1 MHVRSRLWLTILSL
15 FLTLWLISG
24 FLPLSAVN
32 QIILTL
38 VSVVAAGLVLWYQWY
53 CLSSRRGA
61 PEKAGDDGLPPEY
74 FQGHVLLVAGNSDAW
89 FESGQAYRET
99 ASGWYLRVD
108 TPEQMRILAERLSYS
123 RPALCGQV
131 VVMLGLLPEQH
142 ISDETFLP
150 WLRNWQ
156 RAVMQCRQ
164 WLNTTPPVLVTLMV
178 SGPSPQNTSLNKH
191 SAHWFTLTPDLPGM
205 HIRLTEAGAIPAEE
219 WLRECDAASRLRC
232 VSELLWLNAM
242 LSWYNRVTDA
252 LTDICRQEHFYFR
265 PVAVGFCL
273 TSVAA
278 RPGNLWQQQLT
289 SLTALPPPAGVSSQ
303 ALPLPDILLSGIPR
317 HRGLSHWHRLCRQTG
332 AIVGVFL
339 LLAMLASFMNNQ
351 RLVRSVGEHLTAWHR
366 MSGYS
371 SESKTTALQR
381 LQADSQ
387 LLNDWQQHGVPQRY
401 GLGLYQ
407 GMWLIPPVERATGEW
422 IAPLPPRPVIQ
433 KVTQTPKT
441 VRLNSLALF
450 DAGKWTLKP
459 GATKWLVNA
468 LVDIKAKA
476 GWLIVVSGHTDN
488 TGDPQRN
495 QALSLKRAEAV
506 RDWMRDTGDIPQSCF
521 AVQGYGE
528 SRPVAPNDTAEGRAR
543 NRRVEISL
551 VPQADACRLPD
562 ASPAPEEG
570 ASENIT
576 E

>member
-38 VSVVAAGLVLWYQWY
+38 VSVVAAGLVLWYQWR
-53 CLSSRRGA
+53 CLSSRRDI

-108 TPEQMRILAERLSYS
+108 TPEQMRILAERLSYN

-142 ISDETFLP
+142 TSDEAFLP

-178 SGPSPQNTSLNKH
+178 SEPSPQNTSLNKH

-219 WLRECDAASRLRC
+219 WLLACDATSRLRC

-242 LSWYNRVTDA
+242 LSWYNRITDA

-289 SLTALPPPAGVSSQ
+289 SLTALPPSAGVSSQ

-407 GMWLIPPVERATGEW
+407 GMWLIPLVERATGEW

-476 GWLIVVSGHTDN
+476 GWLIVVSGHTDS

>member
-24 FLPLSAVN
+24 FLPLSVAN

-38 VSVVAAGLVLWYQWY
+38 VSVVAAGLVLWYQWR
-53 CLSSRRGA
+53 CLSSRRDI

-108 TPEQMRILAERLSYS
+108 TPEQMRILAERLSYN

-142 ISDETFLP
+142 TSDEAFLP

-178 SGPSPQNTSLNKH
+178 SEPSPQNTSLNKH

-219 WLRECDAASRLRC
+219 WLLACDAASRLRC

-242 LSWYNRVTDA
+242 LSWYNRITDA

-289 SLTALPPPAGVSSQ
+289 SLTALPPSAGVSSQ

-422 IAPLPPRPVIQ
+422 VAPLPPRPVIQ

-459 GATKWLVNA
+459 GATKWLVSA

>member
-142 ISDETFLP
+142 TSDETFLP

-205 HIRLTEAGAIPAEE
+205 HIRLTEAGAIPTEE

-351 RLVRSVGEHLTAWHR
+351 RLVRSVGEHLMAWHR
-366 MSGYS
+366 MRGYS

-387 LLNDWQQHGVPQRY
+387 LLNDWQQRGEPQRY
-401 GLGLYQ
+401 GLGSYQ
-407 GMWLIPPVERATGEW
+407 GMWLISPVERATGEW
-422 IAPLPPRPVIQ
+422 VAPLPPRPVIQ

-441 VRLNSLALF
+441 VHLNSLALF

>member
-24 FLPLSAVN
+24 FLPLSVVN

-38 VSVVAAGLVLWYQWY
+38 VSVVAAGLVLWYQWR
-53 CLSSRRGA
+53 CLSSRRDI

-99 ASGWYLRVD
+99 ALGWYLRVD
-108 TPEQMRILAERLSYS
+108 TPEQMRILAERLSYN

-142 ISDETFLP
+142 TSDETFLP

-178 SGPSPQNTSLNKH
+178 SEPSPQSTSLNKH

-219 WLRECDAASRLRC
+219 WLQACDAASRLRC

-317 HRGLSHWHRLCRQTG
+317 HRGLSHWHRLCRQMG

-351 RLVRSVGEHLTAWHR
+351 RLVRSVGEHLMAWHR
-366 MSGYS
+366 MRGYS

>member
-24 FLPLSAVN
+24 FLPLSVVN

-38 VSVVAAGLVLWYQWY
+38 VSVVAAGLVLWYQWR
-53 CLSSRRGA
+53 CLSSRRDI

-108 TPEQMRILAERLSYS
+108 TPEQMRILAERLSYN

-142 ISDETFLP
+142 TSDEAFLP

-178 SGPSPQNTSLNKH
+178 SEPSPQNTSLNKH

-219 WLRECDAASRLRC
+219 WLQACDAASRLRC

-289 SLTALPPPAGVSSQ
+289 SLTALPPSAGVSSQ

-351 RLVRSVGEHLTAWHR
+351 RLVRSVGEHLMAWHR
-366 MSGYS
+366 MRGYS

>member
-38 VSVVAAGLVLWYQWY
+38 VSVVVAGLVLWYQWR
-53 CLSSRRGA
+53 CLSSRRDI
-61 PEKAGDDGLPPEY
+61 PENAGDDGLPPEY

-89 FESGQAYRET
+89 FEPGQAYRET

-142 ISDETFLP
+142 TSDEAFLS

-164 WLNTTPPVLVTLMV
+164 WLNTMPPVLVTLMV

-191 SAHWFTLTPDLPGM
+191 SAHWFSLTPDLSGM

-219 WLRECDAASRLRC
+219 WLLACDAASRLRC

-252 LTDICRQEHFYFR
+252 LTDICRQEHLYFR

-278 RPGNLWQQQLT
+278 RPGNIWQQQLT
-289 SLTALPPPAGVSSQ
+289 SLTALPPSAGVSSQ
-303 ALPLPDILLSGIPR
+303 VLPLPDILLSGIPR

-332 AIVGVFL
+332 LIVGVFL

-366 MSGYS
+366 MRGYS
-371 SESKTTALQR
+371 SESKKTALQR

-422 IAPLPPRPVIQ
+422 VAPLPPRPVIQ

-528 SRPVAPNDTAEGRAR
+528 SRPVAPNETAEGRAR

-551 VPQADACRLPD
+551 VPQ
-562 ASPAPEEG
+562 
-570 ASENIT
+570 
-576 E
+576 

>member
-38 VSVVAAGLVLWYQWY
+38 VSVVVAGLVLWYQWR
-53 CLSSRRGA
+53 CLSSRRDI
-61 PEKAGDDGLPPEY
+61 PENAGDDGLPPEY

-89 FESGQAYRET
+89 FEPGQAYRET

-142 ISDETFLP
+142 TSDEAFLS

-164 WLNTTPPVLVTLMV
+164 WLNTMPPVLVTLMV

-191 SAHWFTLTPDLPGM
+191 SAHWFSLTPDLSGM

-219 WLRECDAASRLRC
+219 WLLACDAASRLRC

-252 LTDICRQEHFYFR
+252 LTDICRQEHLYFR

-278 RPGNLWQQQLT
+278 RPGNIWQQQLT
-289 SLTALPPPAGVSSQ
+289 SLTALPPSAGVSSQ
-303 ALPLPDILLSGIPR
+303 VLPLPDILLSGIPR

-332 AIVGVFL
+332 LIVGVFL

-366 MSGYS
+366 MRGYS
-371 SESKTTALQR
+371 SESKKTALQR

-422 IAPLPPRPVIQ
+422 VAPLPPRPVIQ

-528 SRPVAPNDTAEGRAR
+528 SRPVAPNETAEGRAR

-562 ASPAPEEG
+562 ITRAP
-570 ASENIT
+570 
-576 E
+576 

>member
-38 VSVVAAGLVLWYQWY
+38 VSVVAAGLVLWYQWR
-53 CLSSRRGA
+53 CLPSRRGA
-61 PEKAGDDGLPPEY
+61 PENAGDDCLPPEY

-142 ISDETFLP
+142 TSDETFLP

-178 SGPSPQNTSLNKH
+178 SEPSPQSTSLNKH

-219 WLRECDAASRLRC
+219 WLQACDAASRLRC

-242 LSWYNRVTDA
+242 LSWYNRITDA

-289 SLTALPPPAGVSSQ
+289 SLTALPPSAGVLSQ

-351 RLVRSVGEHLTAWHR
+351 RLVRSVGEHLTAWHQMR
-366 MSGYS
+366 GYS

-407 GMWLIPPVERATGEW
+407 GMWLIPPVERAISEW
-422 IAPLPPRPVIQ
+422 VAPLPPRPVIQ

>member
-38 VSVVAAGLVLWYQWY
+38 VSVVAAGLVLWYQWR
-53 CLSSRRGA
+53 CLPSRRGA
-61 PEKAGDDGLPPEY
+61 PENAGDDCLPPEY

-142 ISDETFLP
+142 TSDETFLP

-178 SGPSPQNTSLNKH
+178 SEPSPQSTSLNKH

-219 WLRECDAASRLRC
+219 WLQACDAASRLRC

-265 PVAVGFCL
+265 PVAIGFCL

-289 SLTALPPPAGVSSQ
+289 SLTALPPSAGVSSQ

-317 HRGLSHWHRLCRQTG
+317 HRGLSHGHRLCRQTG

-351 RLVRSVGEHLTAWHR
+351 RLVRSVGEHLTLWHR
-366 MSGYS
+366 MRGYS

-528 SRPVAPNDTAEGRAR
+528 SRPEAPNDTAEGRAR

>member
-38 VSVVAAGLVLWYQWY
+38 VSVVAAGLVLWYQWR
-53 CLSSRRGA
+53 CLSSRRDI
-61 PEKAGDDGLPPEY
+61 PENAGDDGLPPEY

-89 FESGQAYRET
+89 FEPGQAYRET

-142 ISDETFLP
+142 TSDEAFLS

-156 RAVMQCRQ
+156 CAVMQCRQ
-164 WLNTTPPVLVTLMV
+164 WLNTMPPVLVTLMV

-191 SAHWFTLTPDLPGM
+191 SAHWFTLTPDLSGM

-289 SLTALPPPAGVSSQ
+289 SLTVLPPPAGVSSQ
-303 ALPLPDILLSGIPR
+303 VLPLPDILLSGIPR

-366 MSGYS
+366 MRGYS

-422 IAPLPPRPVIQ
+422 VAPLPPRPVIQ

-528 SRPVAPNDTAEGRAR
+528 SRPVAPNDSAEGRAR

>member
-38 VSVVAAGLVLWYQWY
+38 VSVVAAGLVLWYQWR
-53 CLSSRRGA
+53 CLSSRRDI
-61 PEKAGDDGLPPEY
+61 PENAGDDGLPPEY

-89 FESGQAYRET
+89 FEPGQAYRET

-142 ISDETFLP
+142 TSDEAFLS

-156 RAVMQCRQ
+156 CAVMQCRQ
-164 WLNTTPPVLVTLMV
+164 WLNTMPPVLVTLMV

-191 SAHWFTLTPDLPGM
+191 SAHWFTLTPDLSGM

-289 SLTALPPPAGVSSQ
+289 SLTVLPPPAGVSSQ
-303 ALPLPDILLSGIPR
+303 VLPLPDILLSGIPR

-332 AIVGVFL
+332 LIVGVFL

-366 MSGYS
+366 MRGYS
-371 SESKTTALQR
+371 SELKTTALQR

-422 IAPLPPRPVIQ
+422 VAPLPPRPVIQ

-528 SRPVAPNDTAEGRAR
+528 SRPVAPNETAEGRAR

-562 ASPAPEEG
+562 ITRAP
-570 ASENIT
+570 
-576 E
+576 

>member
-24 FLPLSAVN
+24 FLPLSVVN

-38 VSVVAAGLVLWYQWY
+38 VSVVAAGLVLWYQWR
-53 CLSSRRGA
+53 CLSSRRDI

-108 TPEQMRILAERLSYS
+108 TPEQMRILAERLSYN

-142 ISDETFLP
+142 TSDEAFLP

-178 SGPSPQNTSLNKH
+178 SEPSPQSTSLNKH

-219 WLRECDAASRLRC
+219 WLQASDAASRLRC

-252 LTDICRQEHFYFR
+252 LTDICRQEHLYFR
-265 PVAVGFCL
+265 PVAIGFCL

-278 RPGNLWQQQLT
+278 RPGNLWQQQQT

-303 ALPLPDILLSGIPR
+303 VLPLPDILLSGIPR

-366 MSGYS
+366 MRGYS
-371 SESKTTALQR
+371 SELKTTALQR

>member
-24 FLPLSAVN
+24 FLPLSVVN
-32 QIILTL
+32 QIILPL
-38 VSVVAAGLVLWYQWY
+38 VSVVAAGLVLWYQWR
-53 CLSSRRGA
+53 CLPSRRGA
-61 PEKAGDDGLPPEY
+61 PENAGDDGLPPEY

-131 VVMLGLLPEQH
+131 AVMLGLLPEQH
-142 ISDETFLP
+142 TSDETFLP

-178 SGPSPQNTSLNKH
+178 SEPSPQSTSLNKH

-265 PVAVGFCL
+265 PVAIGFCL

-303 ALPLPDILLSGIPR
+303 VLPLPDILLSGIPR

-381 LQADSQ
+381 LQADNQ
-387 LLNDWQQHGVPQRY
+387 LLNDWQQRGVPQRY

-407 GMWLIPPVERATGEW
+407 GMWLISPVERAISEW
-422 IAPLPPRPVIQ
+422 VAPLPPRPVIQ

>member
-1 MHVRSRLWLTILSL
+1 MHVRSRPWLTILSL

-38 VSVVAAGLVLWYQWY
+38 VSVVAAGLVLWYQWR
-53 CLSSRRGA
+53 CLSSRRDI

-74 FQGHVLLVAGNSDAW
+74 FQGHVLLVTGNSDAW

-142 ISDETFLP
+142 TSDETFLP

-178 SGPSPQNTSLNKH
+178 SEPSPQSTSLNKH

-528 SRPVAPNDTAEGRAR
+528 SRPVAQNDTAEGRAR

>member
-1 MHVRSRLWLTILSL
+1 MHVRSRPWLTILSL

-38 VSVVAAGLVLWYQWY
+38 VSVVAAGLVLWYQWR
-53 CLSSRRGA
+53 CLSSRRDI

-74 FQGHVLLVAGNSDAW
+74 FQGHVLLVTGNSDAW

-142 ISDETFLP
+142 TSDETFLP

-178 SGPSPQNTSLNKH
+178 SEPSPQSTSLNKH

>member
-38 VSVVAAGLVLWYQWY
+38 VSVVVAGLVLWYQWR
-53 CLSSRRGA
+53 CMSSRRDI
-61 PEKAGDDGLPPEY
+61 PENAGDDGLPPEY

-89 FESGQAYRET
+89 FEPGQAYRET

-142 ISDETFLP
+142 TSDEAFLS

-164 WLNTTPPVLVTLMV
+164 WLNTMPPVLVTLMV

-191 SAHWFTLTPDLPGM
+191 SAHWFSLTPDLSGM

-219 WLRECDAASRLRC
+219 WLLACDAASRLRC

-252 LTDICRQEHFYFR
+252 LTDICRQEHLYFR

-278 RPGNLWQQQLT
+278 RPGNIWQQQLT
-289 SLTALPPPAGVSSQ
+289 SLTALPPSAGVSSQ
-303 ALPLPDILLSGIPR
+303 VLPLPDILLSGIPR

-332 AIVGVFL
+332 LIVGVFL

-366 MSGYS
+366 MRGYS
-371 SESKTTALQR
+371 SESKKTALQR

-422 IAPLPPRPVIQ
+422 VAPLPPRPVIQ

-528 SRPVAPNDTAEGRAR
+528 SRPVAPNETAEGRAR

-562 ASPAPEEG
+562 ITRAP
-570 ASENIT
+570 
-576 E
+576 

>member
-38 VSVVAAGLVLWYQWY
+38 VSVVAAGLVLWYQWR
-53 CLSSRRGA
+53 CLSSRRDI
-61 PEKAGDDGLPPEY
+61 PENAGDDGLPPEY

-89 FESGQAYRET
+89 FEPGQAYRET

-142 ISDETFLP
+142 TSDEAFLS

-164 WLNTTPPVLVTLMV
+164 WLNTMPPVLVTLMV

-191 SAHWFTLTPDLPGM
+191 SAHWFSLTPDLSGM

-219 WLRECDAASRLRC
+219 WLLACDAASRLRC

-278 RPGNLWQQQLT
+278 RPGNIWQQQLT
-289 SLTALPPPAGVSSQ
+289 SLTALPPSAGVSSQ
-303 ALPLPDILLSGIPR
+303 VLPLPDILLSGIPR

-332 AIVGVFL
+332 LIVGVFL

-366 MSGYS
+366 MRGYS
-371 SESKTTALQR
+371 SESKKTALQR

-422 IAPLPPRPVIQ
+422 VAPLPPRPVIQ

-528 SRPVAPNDTAEGRAR
+528 SRPVAPNETAEGRAR

-551 VPQADACRLPD
+551 VPQVDACRLPD
-562 ASPAPEEG
+562 ITRAP
-570 ASENIT
+570 
-576 E
+576 

>member
-38 VSVVAAGLVLWYQWY
+38 VSVVVAGLVLWYQWR
-53 CLSSRRGA
+53 CLSSRRDI
-61 PEKAGDDGLPPEY
+61 PENAGDDGLPPEY

-89 FESGQAYRET
+89 FEPGQAYRET

-142 ISDETFLP
+142 TSDEAFLS

-164 WLNTTPPVLVTLMV
+164 WLNTMPPVLVTLMV

-191 SAHWFTLTPDLPGM
+191 SAHWFTLTPDLSGM

-219 WLRECDAASRLRC
+219 WLQTCDAASRLRC

-278 RPGNLWQQQLT
+278 RPGNIWQQQLT
-289 SLTALPPPAGVSSQ
+289 SLTALPPSAGVSSQ
-303 ALPLPDILLSGIPR
+303 VLPLPDILLSGIPR

-332 AIVGVFL
+332 LIVGVFL

-366 MSGYS
+366 MRGYS
-371 SESKTTALQR
+371 SELKTTALQR
-381 LQADSQ
+381 LQADSR

-407 GMWLIPPVERATGEW
+407 GMWLIPPLERATGEW
-422 IAPLPPRPVIQ
+422 VAPLPPRPVIQ

-528 SRPVAPNDTAEGRAR
+528 SRPVAPNETAEGRAR

-551 VPQADACRLPD
+551 VPQVDACRLPD
-562 ASPAPEEG
+562 ITRAP
-570 ASENIT
+570 
-576 E
+576 

>member
-1 MHVRSRLWLTILSL
+1 MTILSL

-38 VSVVAAGLVLWYQWY
+38 VSVVVAGLVLWYQWR
-53 CLSSRRGA
+53 CLSSRRDI
-61 PEKAGDDGLPPEY
+61 PENAGDDGLPPEY

-89 FESGQAYRET
+89 FEPGQAYRET

-142 ISDETFLP
+142 TSDEAFLS

-164 WLNTTPPVLVTLMV
+164 WLNTMPPVLVTLMV

-191 SAHWFTLTPDLPGM
+191 SAHWFSLTPDLSGM

-219 WLRECDAASRLRC
+219 WLLACDAASRLRC

-252 LTDICRQEHFYFR
+252 LTDICRQEHLYFR

-278 RPGNLWQQQLT
+278 RPGNIWQQQLT
-289 SLTALPPPAGVSSQ
+289 SLTALPPSAGVSSQ
-303 ALPLPDILLSGIPR
+303 VLPLPDILLSGIPR

-332 AIVGVFL
+332 LIVGVFL

-366 MSGYS
+366 MRGYS
-371 SESKTTALQR
+371 SESKKTALQR

-422 IAPLPPRPVIQ
+422 VAPLPPRPVIQ

-528 SRPVAPNDTAEGRAR
+528 SRPVAPNETAEGRAR

-562 ASPAPEEG
+562 ITRAP
-570 ASENIT
+570 
-576 E
+576 

>member
-1 MHVRSRLWLTILSL
+1 MAVLTCLCRTLQLGFTGQYRSQDDEHREDVIRALTARVPAFTFAQDAPVVVRAPGYRVGRTMYWLSWVAGIVTLAGLWCAFFCARRPGGTAYRAGITMHVRSRLWLTILSL

-38 VSVVAAGLVLWYQWY
+38 VSVVAAGLVLWYQWR
-53 CLSSRRGA
+53 CLSSRRDI
-61 PEKAGDDGLPPEY
+61 PENAGDDGLPPEY

-89 FESGQAYRET
+89 FEPGQAYRET

-142 ISDETFLP
+142 TSDEAFLS

-164 WLNTTPPVLVTLMV
+164 WLNTMPPVLVTLMV

-191 SAHWFTLTPDLPGM
+191 SAHWFTLTPDLSGM

-289 SLTALPPPAGVSSQ
+289 SLTVLPPPAGVSSQ

-317 HRGLSHWHRLCRQTG
+317 HRGLSHWHRLCLQTG

-366 MSGYS
+366 MRGYS
-371 SESKTTALQR
+371 SESKNCTAT
-381 LQADSQ
+381 S
-387 LLNDWQQHGVPQRY
+387 
-401 GLGLYQ
+401 
-407 GMWLIPPVERATGEW
+407 
-422 IAPLPPRPVIQ
+422 
-433 KVTQTPKT
+433 
-441 VRLNSLALF
+441 
-450 DAGKWTLKP
+450 
-459 GATKWLVNA
+459 
-468 LVDIKAKA
+468 
-476 GWLIVVSGHTDN
+476 SG
-488 TGDPQRN
+488 
-495 QALSLKRAEAV
+495 
-506 RDWMRDTGDIPQSCF
+506 
-521 AVQGYGE
+521 
-528 SRPVAPNDTAEGRAR
+528 
-543 NRRVEISL
+543 
-551 VPQADACRLPD
+551 
-562 ASPAPEEG
+562 
-570 ASENIT
+570 
-576 E
+576 

>member
-1 MHVRSRLWLTILSL
+1 MYVRSRLWLTILSL

-32 QIILTL
+32 QIIMTL
-38 VSVVAAGLVLWYQWY
+38 VSVVAAGLVLWYQWR
-53 CLSSRRGA
+53 CLSSRRDI
-61 PEKAGDDGLPPEY
+61 PENAGDDGLPPEY
-74 FQGHVLLVAGNSDAW
+74 FQGHILLVAGNSDAW

-108 TPEQMRILAERLSYS
+108 TPEQMRMLAERLSYS

-131 VVMLGLLPEQH
+131 VVMLGLLPEQYT
-142 ISDETFLP
+142 SDETFLP

-178 SGPSPQNTSLNKH
+178 SGPSPQNTSLKKH

-303 ALPLPDILLSGIPR
+303 VLPLPDILLSGIPR

-366 MSGYS
+366 MRGYS

-387 LLNDWQQHGVPQRY
+387 LLNDWQQRGVPQRY

-407 GMWLIPPVERATGEW
+407 GMWLIPPVERAISEW
-422 IAPLPPRPVIQ
+422 VAPLPPRPVIQ

-459 GATKWLVNA
+459 GATKWLVN
-468 LVDIKAKA
+468 
-476 GWLIVVSGHTDN
+476 
-488 TGDPQRN
+488 
-495 QALSLKRAEAV
+495 
-506 RDWMRDTGDIPQSCF
+506 
-521 AVQGYGE
+521 
-528 SRPVAPNDTAEGRAR
+528 
-543 NRRVEISL
+543 
-551 VPQADACRLPD
+551 
-562 ASPAPEEG
+562 
-570 ASENIT
+570 
-576 E
+576 

>member
-38 VSVVAAGLVLWYQWY
+38 VSVVAAGLVLWYQWR
-53 CLSSRRGA
+53 CLSSRRDI

-89 FESGQAYRET
+89 FEPGQAYRET

-142 ISDETFLP
+142 TSDEAFLS

-178 SGPSPQNTSLNKH
+178 SEPSPQNTSLNKH
-191 SAHWFTLTPDLPGM
+191 STHWFTLTPDLPGM

-219 WLRECDAASRLRC
+219 WLQACDAASRLRC

-252 LTDICRQEHFYFR
+252 LTAICRQEHFYFR

-278 RPGNLWQQQLT
+278 RPGNLWQQQLK

-303 ALPLPDILLSGIPR
+303 VPVFTRRFCLPRKLILPAR
-317 HRGLSHWHRLCRQTG
+317 T
-332 AIVGVFL
+332 F
-339 LLAMLASFMNNQ
+339 
-351 RLVRSVGEHLTAWHR
+351 T
-366 MSGYS
+366 
-371 SESKTTALQR
+371 
-381 LQADSQ
+381 
-387 LLNDWQQHGVPQRY
+387 
-401 GLGLYQ
+401 
-407 GMWLIPPVERATGEW
+407 
-422 IAPLPPRPVIQ
+422 RP
-433 KVTQTPKT
+433 
-441 VRLNSLALF
+441 
-450 DAGKWTLKP
+450 
-459 GATKWLVNA
+459 
-468 LVDIKAKA
+468 
-476 GWLIVVSGHTDN
+476 
-488 TGDPQRN
+488 
-495 QALSLKRAEAV
+495 
-506 RDWMRDTGDIPQSCF
+506 
-521 AVQGYGE
+521 
-528 SRPVAPNDTAEGRAR
+528 
-543 NRRVEISL
+543 
-551 VPQADACRLPD
+551 
-562 ASPAPEEG
+562 
-570 ASENIT
+570 
-576 E
+576 

>member
-1 MHVRSRLWLTILSL
+1 
-15 FLTLWLISG
+15 
-24 FLPLSAVN
+24 
-32 QIILTL
+32 
-38 VSVVAAGLVLWYQWY
+38 
-53 CLSSRRGA
+53 
-61 PEKAGDDGLPPEY
+61 
-74 FQGHVLLVAGNSDAW
+74 
-89 FESGQAYRET
+89 
-99 ASGWYLRVD
+99 
-108 TPEQMRILAERLSYS
+108 
-123 RPALCGQV
+123 
-131 VVMLGLLPEQH
+131 
-142 ISDETFLP
+142 
-150 WLRNWQ
+150 
-156 RAVMQCRQ
+156 
-164 WLNTTPPVLVTLMV
+164 
-178 SGPSPQNTSLNKH
+178 KH
-191 SAHWFTLTPDLPGM
+191 SAHWFTLTPDLSGM

-219 WLRECDAASRLRC
+219 WLLACDAASRLRC

-252 LTDICRQEHFYFR
+252 LTDICRQEHLYFR

-278 RPGNLWQQQLT
+278 RPGNIWQQQLT
-289 SLTALPPPAGVSSQ
+289 SLTALPPSAGVSSQ
-303 ALPLPDILLSGIPR
+303 VLPLPDILLSGIPR

-332 AIVGVFL
+332 LIVGVFL

-366 MSGYS
+366 MRGYS
-371 SESKTTALQR
+371 SESKKTALQR

-422 IAPLPPRPVIQ
+422 VAPLPPRPVIQ

-528 SRPVAPNDTAEGRAR
+528 SRPVAPNETAEGRAR

-562 ASPAPEEG
+562 ITRAP
-570 ASENIT
+570 
-576 E
+576 

>member
-38 VSVVAAGLVLWYQWY
+38 VSVVAAGLVLWYQWR
-53 CLSSRRGA
+53 CLPSRRGA
-61 PEKAGDDGLPPEY
+61 PENAGDDCLPPEY

-142 ISDETFLP
+142 TSDETFLP

-178 SGPSPQNTSLNKH
+178 SEPSPQSTSLNKH

-219 WLRECDAASRLRC
+219 WLQACDAASKLRC

-242 LSWYNRVTDA
+242 LSWYNRITDA

-289 SLTALPPPAGVSSQ
+289 SLTALPPSAGVLSQ

-351 RLVRSVGEHLTAWHR
+351 RLVRSVGEHLTAWHQMR
-366 MSGYS
+366 GYS

-407 GMWLIPPVERATGEW
+407 GMWLIPPVERAISEW
-422 IAPLPPRPVIQ
+422 VAPLPPRPVIQ

>member
-38 VSVVAAGLVLWYQWY
+38 VSVVAAGLVLWYQWR
-53 CLSSRRGA
+53 CLSSRRDI
-61 PEKAGDDGLPPEY
+61 PENAGDDGLPPEY

-89 FESGQAYRET
+89 FEPGQAYRET

-142 ISDETFLP
+142 TSDEAFLS

-164 WLNTTPPVLVTLMV
+164 WLNTMPPVLVTLMV

-191 SAHWFTLTPDLPGM
+191 SAHWFTLTPDLSGM

-289 SLTALPPPAGVSSQ
+289 SLTVLPPPAGVSSQ

-332 AIVGVFL
+332 LIVGVFL

-366 MSGYS
+366 MRGYS
-371 SESKTTALQR
+371 SELKTTALQR

-422 IAPLPPRPVIQ
+422 VAPLPPRPVIQ

-528 SRPVAPNDTAEGRAR
+528 SRPVAPNETAEGRAR

-562 ASPAPEEG
+562 ITRAP
-570 ASENIT
+570 
-576 E
+576 

>member
-1 MHVRSRLWLTILSL
+1 MHVRPRLWLTILSL

-38 VSVVAAGLVLWYQWY
+38 VSVVAAGLVLWHQWR
-53 CLSSRRGA
+53 CLSSRRDA

-108 TPEQMRILAERLSYS
+108 TPEQMSILAERLSYS

-142 ISDETFLP
+142 TSDETFLP

-178 SGPSPQNTSLNKH
+178 SGPSPQNTSLKKH

-303 ALPLPDILLSGIPR
+303 VLPLPDILLSGIPR

-387 LLNDWQQHGVPQRY
+387 LLNDWQQRGVPQRY

-407 GMWLIPPVERATGEW
+407 GMWLISPVERAISEW
-422 IAPLPPRPVIQ
+422 GAPLPPRPVIQ

-576 E
+576 D

>member
-74 FQGHVLLVAGNSDAW
+74 FQGHVLLVTGNSDAW

-108 TPEQMRILAERLSYS
+108 TPEQMRIQAERLSYN

-142 ISDETFLP
+142 TSDETFLP

-178 SGPSPQNTSLNKH
+178 SGPSPQSTSLNKH

-265 PVAVGFCL
+265 PVAIGFCL

-303 ALPLPDILLSGIPR
+303 VLPLPDILLSGIPR

-381 LQADSQ
+381 LQADNQ
-387 LLNDWQQHGVPQRY
+387 LLNDWQQRGVPQRY

-407 GMWLIPPVERATGEW
+407 GMWLISPVERAISEW
-422 IAPLPPRPVIQ
+422 VAPLPPRPVIQ

-441 VRLNSLALF
+441 VRL
-450 DAGKWTLKP
+450 
-459 GATKWLVNA
+459 
-468 LVDIKAKA
+468 
-476 GWLIVVSGHTDN
+476 
-488 TGDPQRN
+488 
-495 QALSLKRAEAV
+495 
-506 RDWMRDTGDIPQSCF
+506 
-521 AVQGYGE
+521 
-528 SRPVAPNDTAEGRAR
+528 
-543 NRRVEISL
+543 
-551 VPQADACRLPD
+551 
-562 ASPAPEEG
+562 
-570 ASENIT
+570 
-576 E
+576 

>member
-1 MHVRSRLWLTILSL
+1 MHVRSRFWLTILSL

-38 VSVVAAGLVLWYQWY
+38 VSVVAAGLVLWYQWR
-53 CLSSRRGA
+53 CLSSRHDA
-61 PEKAGDDGLPPEY
+61 PDNAGDESLPPEC
-74 FQGHVLLVAGNSDAW
+74 FQGHVLLVAGNADAW
-89 FESGQAYRET
+89 FEPGQAYRET

-123 RPALCGQV
+123 RPALCDQV
-131 VVMLGLLPEQH
+131 VVMLGLLPELH
-142 ISDETFLP
+142 TSDEAFMP

-156 RAVMQCRQ
+156 RAVMRCRQ

-178 SGPSPQNTSLNKH
+178 SGLSPQNTSLNKH
-191 SAHWFTLTPDLPGM
+191 SALWFTLTPDLPGM

-219 WLRECDAASRLRC
+219 WLQACDAASGLRC

-265 PVAVGFCL
+265 PVAIGFCL
-273 TSVAA
+273 ASVAA

-332 AIVGVFL
+332 LIVGVFL
-339 LLAMLASFMNNQ
+339 LLAMLASFVNNQ
-351 RLVRSVGEHLTAWHR
+351 RLIRNVGEHLTLWKQ
-366 MSGYS
+366 MSQYS
-371 SESKTTALQR
+371 SESKTTALQHLNTDR
-381 LQADSQ
+381 Q
-387 LLNDWQQHGVPQRY
+387 LLEDWQQRGAPQRY

-407 GMWLIPPVERATGEW
+407 GMWLIPLVERAISEQEGS
-422 IAPLPPRPVIQ
+422 PSPRPVIQ
-433 KVTQTPKT
+433 NVSQEPKT

>member
-38 VSVVAAGLVLWYQWY
+38 VSVVAAGLVLWYQWR
-53 CLSSRRGA
+53 CLSSRRDI
-61 PEKAGDDGLPPEY
+61 PENAGDDGLPPEY

-89 FESGQAYRET
+89 FEPGQAYRET

-142 ISDETFLP
+142 TSDEAFLS

-156 RAVMQCRQ
+156 CAVMQCRQ
-164 WLNTTPPVLVTLMV
+164 WLNTMPPVLVTLMV

-191 SAHWFTLTPDLPGM
+191 SAHWFTLTPDLSGM

-289 SLTALPPPAGVSSQ
+289 SLTVLPPPAGVSSQ
-303 ALPLPDILLSGIPR
+303 VLPLPDILLSGIPR

-332 AIVGVFL
+332 LIVGVFL

-366 MSGYS
+366 MRGYS
-371 SESKTTALQR
+371 SELKTTALQR

-422 IAPLPPRPVIQ
+422 VAPLPPRPVIQ

-528 SRPVAPNDTAEGRAR
+528 SRPVAPNDSAEGRAR

-562 ASPAPEEG
+562 ITRAP
-570 ASENIT
+570 
-576 E
+576 

>member
-38 VSVVAAGLVLWYQWY
+38 VSVVVAGLVLWYQWR
-53 CLSSRRGA
+53 CLSSRRDI
-61 PEKAGDDGLPPEY
+61 PENAGDDGLPPEY

-89 FESGQAYRET
+89 FEPGQAYRET

-142 ISDETFLP
+142 TSDEAFLS

-164 WLNTTPPVLVTLMV
+164 WLNTMPPVLVTLMV

-191 SAHWFTLTPDLPGM
+191 SAHWFTLTPDLSGM

-219 WLRECDAASRLRC
+219 WLQTCDAASRLRC

-278 RPGNLWQQQLT
+278 RPGNIWQQQLT
-289 SLTALPPPAGVSSQ
+289 SLTALPPSAGVSSQ
-303 ALPLPDILLSGIPR
+303 VLPLPDILLSGIPR

-332 AIVGVFL
+332 LIVGVFL

-366 MSGYS
+366 MRGYS
-371 SESKTTALQR
+371 SELKTTALQR

-422 IAPLPPRPVIQ
+422 VAPLPPRPVIQ

-528 SRPVAPNDTAEGRAR
+528 SRPVAPNETAEGRAR

-551 VPQADACRLPD
+551 VPQVDACRLPD
-562 ASPAPEEG
+562 ITRAP
-570 ASENIT
+570 
-576 E
+576 

>member
-38 VSVVAAGLVLWYQWY
+38 VSVVAAGLVLWYQWR
-53 CLSSRRGA
+53 CLSSRRDI
-61 PEKAGDDGLPPEY
+61 PENAGDDGLPPEY

-89 FESGQAYRET
+89 FEPGQAYRET

-142 ISDETFLP
+142 TSDEAFLS

-164 WLNTTPPVLVTLMV
+164 WLNTMPPVLVTLMV

-191 SAHWFTLTPDLPGM
+191 SAHWFTLTPDLSGM

-289 SLTALPPPAGVSSQ
+289 SLTVLPPPAGVSSQ

-317 HRGLSHWHRLCRQTG
+317 HRGLSHWHRLCLQTG

-366 MSGYS
+366 MRGYS
-371 SESKTTALQR
+371 SESKKTALQR

-387 LLNDWQQHGVPQRY
+387 LLNDWQQRGVPQRY
-401 GLGLYQ
+401 GLGLY
-407 GMWLIPPVERATGEW
+407 
-422 IAPLPPRPVIQ
+422 
-433 KVTQTPKT
+433 
-441 VRLNSLALF
+441 
-450 DAGKWTLKP
+450 
-459 GATKWLVNA
+459 
-468 LVDIKAKA
+468 
-476 GWLIVVSGHTDN
+476 
-488 TGDPQRN
+488 
-495 QALSLKRAEAV
+495 
-506 RDWMRDTGDIPQSCF
+506 
-521 AVQGYGE
+521 
-528 SRPVAPNDTAEGRAR
+528 
-543 NRRVEISL
+543 
-551 VPQADACRLPD
+551 
-562 ASPAPEEG
+562 
-570 ASENIT
+570 
-576 E
+576 

>member
-1 MHVRSRLWLTILSL
+1 MHVRSRLWLTTLSL

-24 FLPLSAVN
+24 FLPLSVVN

-38 VSVVAAGLVLWYQWY
+38 VSVVAAGLVLWYQWR
-53 CLSSRRGA
+53 CLSSRRDI

-108 TPEQMRILAERLSYS
+108 TPEQMRILAERLSYN

-142 ISDETFLP
+142 TSDEAFLP

-178 SGPSPQNTSLNKH
+178 SEPSPQNTSLNKH

-219 WLRECDAASRLRC
+219 WLQACDAASRLRC

-265 PVAVGFCL
+265 PVAIGFCL

-289 SLTALPPPAGVSSQ
+289 SLTALPPSAGVSSQ

-351 RLVRSVGEHLTAWHR
+351 RLVHSVGEHLTAWHR
-366 MSGYS
+366 MRGYS

-387 LLNDWQQHGVPQRY
+387 LLNDWQQRDVPQHY

-407 GMWLIPPVERATGEW
+407 GMWLIPPVERAISEW
-422 IAPLPPRPVIQ
+422 VAPLPPRPVIQ

>member
-38 VSVVAAGLVLWYQWY
+38 VSVVAAGLVLWYQWR
-53 CLSSRRGA
+53 CLSSRRDI
-61 PEKAGDDGLPPEY
+61 PENAGDDGLPPEY

-89 FESGQAYRET
+89 FEPGQAYRET

-142 ISDETFLP
+142 TSDEAFLS

-164 WLNTTPPVLVTLMV
+164 WLNTMPPVLVTLMV

-191 SAHWFTLTPDLPGM
+191 SAHWFTLTPDLSGM

-289 SLTALPPPAGVSSQ
+289 SLTVLPPPAGVSSQ

-317 HRGLSHWHRLCRQTG
+317 HRGLSHWHRLCLQTG

-366 MSGYS
+366 MRGYS
-371 SESKTTALQR
+371 SESKKTALQR
-381 LQADSQ
+381 LQADSR

-422 IAPLPPRPVIQ
+422 VAPLPPRPVIQ

-528 SRPVAPNDTAEGRAR
+528 SRPVAPNETAEGRAR

-551 VPQADACRLPD
+551 VPQVDACRLPD
-562 ASPAPEEG
+562 ITRAP
-570 ASENIT
+570 
-576 E
+576 

>member
-24 FLPLSAVN
+24 FLPLSVVN

-38 VSVVAAGLVLWYQWY
+38 VSVVAAGLVLSYQWR
-53 CLSSRRGA
+53 CLSSRRDI

-108 TPEQMRILAERLSYS
+108 TPEQMRILAERLSYN

-142 ISDETFLP
+142 TSDETFLP

-178 SGPSPQNTSLNKH
+178 SEPSPQNTSLNKH

-219 WLRECDAASRLRC
+219 WLQACDAASRLRC

-265 PVAVGFCL
+265 PVAIGFCL

-289 SLTALPPPAGVSSQ
+289 SLTALPPSAGVSSQ

-351 RLVRSVGEHLTAWHR
+351 RLVHSVGEHLTAWHR

-495 QALSLKRAEAV
+495 QVLSLKRAEAV

>member
-32 QIILTL
+32 QIMLTL
-38 VSVVAAGLVLWYQWY
+38 VSVVAAGLVLWYQWR
-53 CLSSRRGA
+53 CLSSRRDI

-108 TPEQMRILAERLSYS
+108 TPEQMRILAERLSYN

-142 ISDETFLP
+142 TSDETFLP

-178 SGPSPQNTSLNKH
+178 SEPSPQSTSLNKH

-219 WLRECDAASRLRC
+219 WLQACDAASRLRC

-317 HRGLSHWHRLCRQTG
+317 HRGLSHWHRLCRQMG

-351 RLVRSVGEHLTAWHR
+351 RLVRSVGEHLMAWHR
-366 MSGYS
+366 MRGYS

>member
-1 MHVRSRLWLTILSL
+1 MHVRSRPWLTILSL

-38 VSVVAAGLVLWYQWY
+38 VSVVAAGLVLWYQWR
-53 CLSSRRGA
+53 CLSSRRDI

-74 FQGHVLLVAGNSDAW
+74 FQGHVLLVTGNSDAW

-142 ISDETFLP
+142 TSDETFLP

-178 SGPSPQNTSLNKH
+178 SEPSPQSTSLNKH

-366 MSGYS
+366 MSRYS

>member
-38 VSVVAAGLVLWYQWY
+38 VSVVAAGLVLWYQWR
-53 CLSSRRGA
+53 CLSSRRDI
-61 PEKAGDDGLPPEY
+61 PENAGDDGLPPEY

-89 FESGQAYRET
+89 FEPGQAYRET

-142 ISDETFLP
+142 TSDEAFLS

-156 RAVMQCRQ
+156 CAVMQCRQ
-164 WLNTTPPVLVTLMV
+164 WLNTMPPVLVTLMV

-191 SAHWFTLTPDLPGM
+191 SAHWFTLTPDLSGM

-289 SLTALPPPAGVSSQ
+289 SLTVLPPPAGVSSQ
-303 ALPLPDILLSGIPR
+303 VLPLPDILLSGIPR

-366 MSGYS
+366 MRGYS
-371 SESKTTALQR
+371 SELKTTALQR

-422 IAPLPPRPVIQ
+422 VAPLPPRPVIQ

-528 SRPVAPNDTAEGRAR
+528 SRPVAPNDSAEGRAR

-570 ASENIT
+570 A
-576 E
+576 